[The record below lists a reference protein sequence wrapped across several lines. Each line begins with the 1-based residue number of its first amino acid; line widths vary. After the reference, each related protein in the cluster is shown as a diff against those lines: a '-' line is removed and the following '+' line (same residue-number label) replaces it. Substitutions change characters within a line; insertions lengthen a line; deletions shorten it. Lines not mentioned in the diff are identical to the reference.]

1 MDGLKRFIASLA
13 IVGGS
18 MVPAAAQ
25 SGFSVHISSNILW
38 MLSEIFDEDET
49 SNDMWTDDSELD
61 GTSYSPLI
69 RCNAGLKYQFDLLGN
84 LTWWTSADVF
94 YKKLK
99 DEPVKNYWELEQDEV
114 LPATVN
120 VPIML
125 GLNWAVLNISD
136 VSLWTEA
143 GVGLNLRRI
152 SSQKLADGAG
162 HLETVTSHHLGT
174 TAAWK
179 VGVGVTFDEVLSLQ
193 LQYFAFDNSEIKGRL
208 FTGKRNVVGDWA
220 GKLVGS
226 FADYRLNHSVLF
238 LCLGVHF

>member
-1 MDGLKRFIASLA
+1 MDGLKRFIAFLA
-13 IVGGS
+13 VVGGC

-25 SGFSVHISSNILW
+25 SGFSMHISSNILW
-38 MLSEIFDEDET
+38 RLFVFFSEEET
-49 SNDMWTDDSELD
+49 SDDMWADDSESD
-61 GTSYSPLI
+61 ENVISPLV
-69 RCNAGLKYQFDLLGN
+69 RFNAGLKYQFDLSGN

-94 YKKLK
+94 YKKLSDK
-99 DEPVKNYWELEQDEV
+99 PVRNYWVQEQDEV
-114 LPATVN
+114 LPAAVN

-136 VSLWTEA
+136 MSLWTEA
-143 GVGLNLRRI
+143 GVGFNLRRI
-152 SSQKLADGAG
+152 SSQRLVDGAG

-179 VGVGVTFDEVLSLQ
+179 VGVGATFDEVLSLQ
-193 LQYFAFDNSEIKGRL
+193 LQYFAFDNSEVKGRL
-208 FTGKRNVVGDWA
+208 FTGERNAVGDWA

-226 FADYRLNHSVLF
+226 FADNRLNNSVLF